1 MFCMHKTINCWSEC
15 QLCMLYPQNHIQFVG

>member
-1 MFCMHKTINCWSEC
+1 MICMHISSNYWSEC